1 MNPRSPAPKAGA
13 IANYATPRYNELT
26 KSFNFTI
33 FLFFYQILYQTHNI
47 LYDKRSN
54 YSIISSMKATTIEK
68 LGEFGLIEFIK
79 KHNTKPK
86 KHHNIFLDIGDD
98 CFAFYPHKNS
108 KYVVTTD
115 ILIENI
121 HFKRQWATP
130 QQIGQKA
137 IEVNVSDIASMG
149 NTTPLYA
156 FISLGI
162 PKNISIDFVKQLF
175 SSIKRTCTKYNIHLS
190 GGDTVCAKDITIS
203 VTLIGI
209 CYDSPISRKGAKNGD
224 LIYVTGVFGD
234 SCAGLEI
241 LSKEKK
247 DLKKYEKELI
257 KKHLIPQAKLKEANL
272 ISRNIKVTSMTDSS
286 DGLFKSIE
294 LLTENKGAIINIDKI
309 PLSKN
314 LIKYSNKD
322 YNKLYNYALFG
333 GEEFEL
339 VFTIN
344 KKDKNNL
351 EKLLPNVT
359 CIGYINNSKVTYLQN
374 DKTKNFKFNGY
385 KHF

>member
-1 MNPRSPAPKAGA
+1 
-13 IANYATPRYNELT
+13 
-26 KSFNFTI
+26 
-33 FLFFYQILYQTHNI
+33 
-47 LYDKRSN
+47 
-54 YSIISSMKATTIEK
+54 MKIKTIEK

-79 KHNTKPK
+79 KHNTIPK
-86 KHHNIFLDIGDD
+86 KYHNVYLDIGDD
-98 CFAFYPHKNS
+98 CFSFNPHKNS
-108 KYVVTTD
+108 KYIVTTD

-149 NTTPLYA
+149 KSTPLYA
-156 FISLGI
+156 FISLGM
-162 PKNISIDFVKQLF
+162 PKNTSIDFVQKLF
-175 SSIKRTCTKYNIHLS
+175 SSIKNTCDKYGIHLS
-190 GGDTVCAKDITIS
+190 GGDTVGAKDITIS

-209 CYDSPISRKGAKNGD
+209 CYGNPVSRLGAKNGD
-224 LIYVTGVFGD
+224 LIFVTGTFGD

-241 LSKEKK
+241 LSKNKK
-247 DLKKYEKELI
+247 NLVSYEKNLI
-257 KKHLIPQAKLKEANL
+257 KKHLVPQARLKEANL
-272 ISRNIKVTSMTDSS
+272 ISQKIKVTSMTDSS

-294 LLTENKGAIINIDKI
+294 LLTENKGAIINLEEI

-314 LIKYSNKD
+314 LIKYANKN

-339 VFTIN
+339 VFTID
-344 KKDKNNL
+344 KKDKNKL
-351 EKLLPNVT
+351 EKLLPSAT
-359 CIGYINNSKVTYLQN
+359 CIGHINNNKVTYLQN
-374 DKTKNFKFNGY
+374 GKTKNVKYNGY

>member
-1 MNPRSPAPKAGA
+1 
-13 IANYATPRYNELT
+13 
-26 KSFNFTI
+26 
-33 FLFFYQILYQTHNI
+33 
-47 LYDKRSN
+47 
-54 YSIISSMKATTIEK
+54 MKQKTIEK

-86 KHHNIFLDIGDD
+86 KHHNIYLDIGDD
-98 CFAFYPHKNS
+98 CFSFKPHTNS

-149 NTTPLYA
+149 NAKPLYA

-162 PKNISIDFVKQLF
+162 PKNISINFIKKLF
-175 SSIKRTCTKYNIHLS
+175 NSIKNTCNKYDIHLS

-209 CYDSPISRKGAKNGD
+209 CYDKPIQRTGAKNGD
-224 LIYVTGVFGD
+224 LIFVTGTFGD
-234 SCAGLEI
+234 SSAGLDI
-241 LSKEKK
+241 LSKNEKNLTVFK
-247 DLKKYEKELI
+247 QNLI
-257 KKHLIPQAKLKEANL
+257 KKHLTPQARLKEANL
-272 ISRNIKVTSMTDSS
+272 ITKKIPISSMTDSS

-294 LLTENKGAIINIDKI
+294 LLTENKGAVINIEKI

-314 LIKYSNKD
+314 LIKYTNKD

-344 KKDKNNL
+344 KKYKSKL
-351 EKLLPNVT
+351 EKILPDIT
-359 CIGYINNSKVTYLQN
+359 CIGYINNNKVIYLENGKQ
-374 DKTKNFKFNGY
+374 KNIKYNGY

>member
-1 MNPRSPAPKAGA
+1 MK
-13 IANYATPRYNELT
+13 T
-26 KSFNFTI
+26 K
-33 FLFFYQILYQTHNI
+33 
-47 LYDKRSN
+47 
-54 YSIISSMKATTIEK
+54 TIEK

-86 KHHNIFLDIGDD
+86 KHHNICLDIGDD
-98 CFAFYPHKNS
+98 CFCFDSHKNS

-121 HFKRQWATP
+121 HFKRNWATAE
-130 QQIGQKA
+130 QIGQKA

-149 NTTPLYA
+149 NSKPLYA

-162 PKNISIDFVKQLF
+162 PKNTPINFVKDLF
-175 SSIKRTCTKYNIHLS
+175 SSIKNTCNKYKIHLS

-209 CYDSPISRKGAKNGD
+209 CYDKPIPRTGAKNGD
-224 LIYVTGVFGD
+224 LIFVTGTFGD
-234 SCAGLEI
+234 SLAGLEI
-241 LSKEKK
+241 LSNNKK
-247 DLKKYEKELI
+247 NLTVYEKNLI
-257 KKHLIPQAKLKEANL
+257 KKHLVPLARLKEANL
-272 ISRNIKVTSMTDSS
+272 ISQNINVTSMTDSS
-286 DGLFKSIE
+286 DGLFKSVE
-294 LLTENKGAIINIDKI
+294 LLTENKGAVINMEKI

-314 LIKYSNKD
+314 LIKYTNKD

-339 VFTIN
+339 VFTVN
-344 KKDKNNL
+344 KKDKTKL
-351 EKLLPNVT
+351 EKILPSAT
-359 CIGYINNSKVTYLQN
+359 CIGYINNSKVTYLEN
-374 DKTKNFKFNGY
+374 GKTKEIKYNGY

>member
-1 MNPRSPAPKAGA
+1 M
-13 IANYATPRYNELT
+13 
-26 KSFNFTI
+26 
-33 FLFFYQILYQTHNI
+33 FFKL
-47 LYDKRSN
+47 K
-54 YSIISSMKATTIEK
+54 YSIISFMKTKTIEN
-68 LGEFGLIEFIK
+68 LGEFGLIDFIK

-86 KHHNIFLDIGDD
+86 KHHNICLDIGDD
-98 CFAFYPHKNS
+98 CFSFNPHTKS
-108 KYVVTTD
+108 KYIVTTD

-121 HFKRQWATP
+121 HFKREWATAK
-130 QQIGQKA
+130 QIGQKA

-149 NTTPLYA
+149 NTKPLYA

-162 PKNISIDFVKQLF
+162 PKNTSIDFVKQLF
-175 SSIKRTCTKYNIHLS
+175 SSIKSTCDKYDIHLS

-209 CYDSPISRKGAKNGD
+209 CYDKPISRTGAKNGD
-224 LIYVTGVFGD
+224 LIFVSGTFGD

-241 LSKEKK
+241 LSKRKSLK
-247 DLKKYEKELI
+247 DYERNLI
-257 KKHLIPQAKLKEANL
+257 KKHLVPQARLKEANL
-272 ISRNIKVTSMTDSS
+272 ISKNMTVTSMTDSS

-294 LLTENKGAIINIDKI
+294 LLTENKGAVINMEKI
-309 PLSKN
+309 PLSQN
-314 LIKYSNKD
+314 LIKYTNKD
-322 YNKLYNYALFG
+322 YNKLYNCALFG

-344 KKDKNNL
+344 KKDKTKL

-359 CIGYINNSKVTYLQN
+359 CIGYINNGKVTYLQN
-374 DKTKNFKFNGY
+374 GKPKKVKYNGY

>member
-1 MNPRSPAPKAGA
+1 M
-13 IANYATPRYNELT
+13 
-26 KSFNFTI
+26 
-33 FLFFYQILYQTHNI
+33 FFKL
-47 LYDKRSN
+47 K
-54 YSIISSMKATTIEK
+54 YSIINSMKTKTIEK
-68 LGEFGLIEFIK
+68 IGEFGLIEFIK

-86 KHHNIFLDIGDD
+86 KHHNIYLDIGDD
-98 CFAFYPHKNS
+98 CFSFNPHKNS

-130 QQIGQKA
+130 QQLGQKA

-149 NTTPLYA
+149 NAKPLYA
-156 FISLGI
+156 FISLGV
-162 PKNISIDFVKQLF
+162 PKSISIDFVKQLF
-175 SSIKRTCTKYNIHLS
+175 NSIKNTCNKYGIHLS

-209 CYDSPISRKGAKNGD
+209 CYDKPVSRTGAKIGD
-224 LIYVTGVFGD
+224 LIFVTGTFGD
-234 SCAGLEI
+234 SCAGLDI
-241 LSKEKK
+241 LSNRGKILK
-247 DLKKYEKELI
+247 DYEKNLI
-257 KKHLIPQAKLKEANL
+257 KKHLVPQARLKEANL
-272 ISRNIKVTSMTDSS
+272 ISKNITVTSMTDSS

-294 LLTENKGAIINIDKI
+294 LLTEKKGAVINMEEI

-314 LIKYSNKD
+314 LIKYANKD

-344 KKDKNNL
+344 KKDKNKL
-351 EKLLPNVT
+351 EKLLPSAT
-359 CIGYINNSKVTYLQN
+359 CIGYINNSKVMYLQN
-374 DKTKNFKFNGY
+374 GKQKNIKYNGY

>member
-1 MNPRSPAPKAGA
+1 M
-13 IANYATPRYNELT
+13 
-26 KSFNFTI
+26 
-33 FLFFYQILYQTHNI
+33 FFKL
-47 LYDKRSN
+47 K
-54 YSIISSMKATTIEK
+54 YSIISFMKTKTIEK

-86 KHHNIFLDIGDD
+86 KHHNICLDIGDD
-98 CFAFYPHKNS
+98 CFCFDSHKNS

-121 HFKRQWATP
+121 HFKRNWATAE
-130 QQIGQKA
+130 QIGQKA

-149 NTTPLYA
+149 NSKPLYA

-162 PKNISIDFVKQLF
+162 PKNTPINFVKDLF
-175 SSIKRTCTKYNIHLS
+175 SSIKNTCNKYKIHLS

-209 CYDSPISRKGAKNGD
+209 CYDKPIPRTGAKNGD
-224 LIYVTGVFGD
+224 LIFVTGTFGD
-234 SCAGLEI
+234 SLAGLEI
-241 LSKEKK
+241 LSNNKK
-247 DLKKYEKELI
+247 NLTVYEKNLI
-257 KKHLIPQAKLKEANL
+257 KKHLVPLARLKEANL
-272 ISRNIKVTSMTDSS
+272 ISQNINVTSMTDSS
-286 DGLFKSIE
+286 DGLFKSVE
-294 LLTENKGAIINIDKI
+294 LLTENKGAVINMEKI

-314 LIKYSNKD
+314 LIKYTNKD

-339 VFTIN
+339 VFTVN
-344 KKDKNNL
+344 KKDKTKL
-351 EKLLPNVT
+351 EKILPSAT
-359 CIGYINNSKVTYLQN
+359 CIGYINNSKVTYLEN
-374 DKTKNFKFNGY
+374 GKTKEIKYNGY

>member
-1 MNPRSPAPKAGA
+1 M
-13 IANYATPRYNELT
+13 
-26 KSFNFTI
+26 
-33 FLFFYQILYQTHNI
+33 FFKL
-47 LYDKRSN
+47 K
-54 YSIISSMKATTIEK
+54 YSIITFMKTKTIDQ
-68 LGEFGLIEFIK
+68 LGEFGLIDFIK
-79 KHNTKPK
+79 KHNTKPEK
-86 KHHNIFLDIGDD
+86 YHNICLNIGDD
-98 CFAFYPHKNS
+98 CFAFNPHIKS
-108 KYVVTTD
+108 KYIVTTD

-149 NTTPLYA
+149 NSKPLYA

-162 PKNISIDFVKQLF
+162 PKSTPVNFVKELF
-175 SSIKRTCTKYNIHLS
+175 NSIKNTCNKYGIHLS

-203 VTLIGI
+203 ITLIGI
-209 CYDSPISRKGAKNGD
+209 CYDTPISRTGAKNSD
-224 LIYVTGVFGD
+224 LIYVTGTFGD

-257 KKHLIPQAKLKEANL
+257 RKHLIPQAKLKEANL
-272 ISRNIKVTSMTDSS
+272 ISKNIKVTSMTDSS

-294 LLTENKGAIINIDKI
+294 LLTEIKGAVIDLGKI

-314 LIKYSNKD
+314 LIKYAKKD

-339 VFTIN
+339 VFTIA
-344 KKDKNNL
+344 KKDKNKL
-351 EKLLPNVT
+351 EKLLPSAT
-359 CIGYINNSKVTYLQN
+359 CIGHINNNKVTYLQN
-374 DKTKNFKFNGY
+374 GKTKNVKYNGY

>member
-1 MNPRSPAPKAGA
+1 M
-13 IANYATPRYNELT
+13 
-26 KSFNFTI
+26 
-33 FLFFYQILYQTHNI
+33 FFKL
-47 LYDKRSN
+47 K
-54 YSIISSMKATTIEK
+54 YSIISSMKGKTIQK

-79 KHNTKPK
+79 KHNTKPTRQ
-86 KHHNIFLDIGDD
+86 HNVFLDIGDD
-98 CFAFYPHKNS
+98 CFVFNPHKKS

-149 NTTPLYA
+149 NTKPLYA

-162 PKNISIDFVKQLF
+162 PKNTPTDFVKKLF
-175 SSIKRTCTKYNIHLS
+175 SSIKKICNKYGIHLS

-209 CYDSPISRKGAKNGD
+209 CYDKPISRMGAKNGD
-224 LIYVTGVFGD
+224 LIFVTGTFGD

-241 LSKEKK
+241 LSKEKNN
-247 DLKKYEKELI
+247 LKIYEKNLI
-257 KKHLIPQAKLKEANL
+257 KKHLIPQARLKESNL
-272 ISRNIKVTSMTDSS
+272 ISKNIIVTSMTDSS

-294 LLTENKGAIINIDKI
+294 LLTKNKGAVINMEKV

-314 LIKYSNKD
+314 LIKYAKKD

-339 VFTIN
+339 VFTI
-344 KKDKNNL
+344 DKNDKNKL
-351 EKLLPNVT
+351 EKLLPKAT
-359 CIGYINNSKVTYLQN
+359 CIGHINNNKVTYLQN
-374 DKTKNFKFNGY
+374 GKTKKFKFNGY

>member
-1 MNPRSPAPKAGA
+1 MK
-13 IANYATPRYNELT
+13 T
-26 KSFNFTI
+26 K
-33 FLFFYQILYQTHNI
+33 
-47 LYDKRSN
+47 
-54 YSIISSMKATTIEK
+54 TIEK

-79 KHNTKPK
+79 KHNTKPTK
-86 KHHNIFLDIGDD
+86 QHNIFLDIGDD
-98 CFAFYPHKNS
+98 CFSFYPHKNL

-137 IEVNVSDIASMG
+137 VEVNVSDIASMG
-149 NTTPLYA
+149 NTKPLYA

-162 PKNISIDFVKQLF
+162 PKNTSINFVKQLF
-175 SSIKRTCTKYNIHLS
+175 NSIKNTCNNYKIHLS

-203 VTLIGI
+203 ITLIGI
-209 CYDSPISRKGAKNGD
+209 CYDKPISRTGAKNGD
-224 LIYVTGVFGD
+224 LIFVTGTFGD
-234 SCAGLEI
+234 SYAGLEI
-241 LSKEKK
+241 LSKNKK
-247 DLKKYEKELI
+247 ILTNYEKLLI
-257 KKHLIPQAKLKEANL
+257 KKHLVPKARLKQANL
-272 ISRNIKVTSMTDSS
+272 ISKNIKITSMTDSS

-294 LLTENKGAIINIDKI
+294 LLTENKGAVINMEKI

-314 LIKYSNKD
+314 LIKYANKNH
-322 YNKLYNYALFG
+322 NKLYNYALFG

-339 VFTIN
+339 IFTIN
-344 KKDKNNL
+344 KKDKNKL

-359 CIGYINNSKVTYLQN
+359 CIGYINDSKVVYLQN
-374 DKTKNFKFNGY
+374 GKTKEIKYNGY

>member
-1 MNPRSPAPKAGA
+1 MK
-13 IANYATPRYNELT
+13 T
-26 KSFNFTI
+26 K
-33 FLFFYQILYQTHNI
+33 
-47 LYDKRSN
+47 
-54 YSIISSMKATTIEK
+54 TIEK

-79 KHNTKPK
+79 KHNTKPTK
-86 KHHNIFLDIGDD
+86 QHNIFLDIGDD
-98 CFAFYPHKNS
+98 CFSFNSHKSS

-121 HFKRQWATP
+121 HFKREWATP

-149 NTTPLYA
+149 NAKPLYA

-162 PKNISIDFVKQLF
+162 SKNTPIDFVKKLF
-175 SSIKRTCTKYNIHLS
+175 NSIKNTCNKYQIHLS
-190 GGDTVCAKDITIS
+190 GGDTVCSKDITIS

-209 CYDSPISRKGAKNGD
+209 CYDKPISRTNAKNGD
-224 LIYVTGVFGD
+224 LIFVTGTFGD

-241 LSKEKK
+241 LSKGNKNFKNHEKN
-247 DLKKYEKELI
+247 LI
-257 KKHLIPQAKLKEANL
+257 RKHLVPQARLQQANL
-272 ISRNIKVTSMTDSS
+272 ISQNIKVTSMTDSS

-294 LLTENKGAIINIDKI
+294 LLTQNKGAVINLGKI
-309 PLSKN
+309 PLSSN
-314 LIKYSNKD
+314 LIKYANKD

-339 VFTIN
+339 VFTID
-344 KKDKNNL
+344 KKDKNKIEN
-351 EKLLPNVT
+351 LLPNIT
-359 CIGYINNSKVTYLQN
+359 CIGYINNDKVTYLEN
-374 DKTKNFKFNGY
+374 GKTKNVKYNGY